1 MEFNATFIVSI
12 ISFIL
17 FVIVMNKIFYAP
29 ITKIVEER
37 EKKLKNNYDDADWYN
52 QAAEGILKVRNEK
65 LLRTDEKSRSII
77 ADKIETYNN
86 QSKKVTTE
94 AAQKSV
100 EEIKARK
107 EALNIEKQQAESV
120 LNAKTKE
127 LAQMI
132 SSKIMGISV
141 DSAQKDGV
149 R

>member
-12 ISFIL
+12 ISFVV
-17 FVIVMNKIFYAP
+17 FVLIMNKIFYVP

-37 EKKLKNNYDDADWYN
+37 EKKLKENYDDADWYN
-52 QAAEGILKVRNEK
+52 QAAEGILKVRNDK
-65 LLRTDEKSRSII
+65 LLKTDEKSRSII

-86 QSKKVTTE
+86 KSKKVTTE

-107 EALNIEKQQAESV
+107 EALNIEKQQAEAE
-120 LNAKTKE
+120 LKTKTKE

-132 SSKIMGISV
+132 SSKVMGLKAG
-141 DSAQKDGV
+141 SAQENGV
-149 R
+149 S

>member
-12 ISFIL
+12 ISFVV
-17 FVIVMNKIFYAP
+17 FVLIMNKIFYAP

-37 EKKLKNNYDDADWYN
+37 EKKLRENYDDADWYN
-52 QAAEGILKVRNEK
+52 QAANGILKVRNDK
-65 LLRTDEKSRSII
+65 LLKTEEKSRSII

-107 EALNIEKQQAESV
+107 EALNIEKQQAEAE
-120 LNAKTKE
+120 LKTKTKE

-132 SSKIMGISV
+132 SSKVMGLKAG
-141 DSAQKDGV
+141 SAQENGV
-149 R
+149 S

>member
-12 ISFIL
+12 ISFVV
-17 FVIVMNKIFYAP
+17 FVLIMNKIFYVP

-37 EKKLKNNYDDADWYN
+37 EKKLKENYDDADWYN
-52 QAAEGILKVRNEK
+52 QAAEGILKVRNDK
-65 LLRTDEKSRSII
+65 LLKTEEKSRSII
-77 ADKIETYNN
+77 ADKIEIYNN
-86 QSKKVTTE
+86 KSKKVTTE

-107 EALNIEKQQAESV
+107 EALNVEKQQAELELKS
-120 LNAKTKE
+120 KTHE

-132 SSKIMGISV
+132 SSKVMGLKTGSI
-141 DSAQKDGV
+141 QENGV